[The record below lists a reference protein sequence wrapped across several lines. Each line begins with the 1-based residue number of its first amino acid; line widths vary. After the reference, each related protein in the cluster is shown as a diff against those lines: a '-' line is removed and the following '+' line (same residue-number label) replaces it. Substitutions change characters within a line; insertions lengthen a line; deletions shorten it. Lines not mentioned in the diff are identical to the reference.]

1 MNSTPANPWKDN
13 LQVDRKLFWLYR
25 FMGIFGA
32 SSLILYRYL
41 LPDDAFDPMWQRI
54 ALAAFFTGTV
64 FLSIFYESF
73 FYRNMEKLVTVSLYI
88 ISIWIL
94 QLNWL
99 NNLRAEYSLSYFVVL
114 FACVVVFS
122 RKEGLLYF
130 SIFNFILAIIV
141 SSLSYTP
148 AISPILFIGMVS
160 FLLVVSNTTFG
171 YFMRAFKSM
180 EQSAET
186 YQSLSEAALAVNRD
200 GIVVINDQGNIEEI
214 NAEMGALWNTSLNGL
229 IGNPISSLAKDLARL
244 LKDPNQLRDQNTW
257 NFPQPKSNRIYFA
270 LHSGKVVEME
280 MVEISIGQHRKGK
293 ALFFHDQTH
302 SHKQQKEIDQSNALI
317 RATFELSGLGI
328 LVTDPHGKVIFY
340 NEIYLRLFNMT
351 QDFLTLS
358 TPQEV
363 IQYCQ
368 KQLKNTTEVA
378 SAMDK
383 LIREPQFEE
392 TRLLEFLNGRMVQR
406 MAQRMEL
413 EGKVIGR
420 VWFYRDMTERIKA
433 EEELVRRNFELDSFV
448 YSASHDLKAPLN
460 SLTGLIR
467 LAKEEFSEPQM
478 AQFLDMMSQNVTR
491 LEDFIGL
498 LTDFS
503 RNQRMDILQEPVSL
517 TEIIEEIKGKLRFMR
532 ESDKVELRLENQL
545 DGPLVTDPPRL
556 RILLTNLVANSYRYY
571 DTQQT
576 NPFVQIKIT
585 KEGNR
590 PIIWVEDNGQGI
602 PKHLQG
608 KIFDLFFRANAKS
621 TGSGMGLYVVRNT
634 IARMGGS
641 IQLDDTFEGGTRFK
655 ITLPEPETQMETS
668 MAPRIS

>member
-1 MNSTPANPWKDN
+1 
-13 LQVDRKLFWLYR
+13 
-25 FMGIFGA
+25 MGLFGA
-32 SSLILYRYL
+32 LSLILYRYL
-41 LPDDAFDPMWQRI
+41 LPEDAFDPMWQRI
-54 ALAAFFTGTV
+54 GLAIFFGFTV
-64 FLSIFYESF
+64 LLSIFFETY
-73 FYRNMEKLVTVSLYI
+73 FYRNMEKLVTVSLYL

-130 SIFNFILAIIV
+130 SIFNLVLATIV
-141 SSLSYTP
+141 SILTYSP
-148 AISPILFIGMVS
+148 AISPFLFIGMVT

-171 YFMRAFKSM
+171 YFMRAFKNM

-186 YQSLSEAALAVNRD
+186 YHSLSEAALAVNRD
-200 GIVVINDQGNIEEI
+200 GIVVVNDLGQIEDI
-214 NAEMGALWNTSLNGL
+214 NAEMGKLWNIKLDGL
-229 IGNPISSLAKDLARL
+229 KGLPLANLAKELASQLR
-244 LKDPNQLRDQNTW
+244 DPNQLRKKEEW
-257 NFPQPKSNRIYFA
+257 AFPLAPSNSTRFA
-270 LHSGKVVEME
+270 LHSGKIIEME
-280 MVEISIGQHRKGK
+280 TQNISIGQHRQGT
-293 ALFFHDQTH
+293 ALFFHDQTR
-302 SHKQQKEIDQSNALI
+302 SHLQQREIDRSTALI

-328 LVTDPHGKVIFY
+328 LVTDQHGKVIFH
-340 NEIYLRLFNMT
+340 NDIYLRLFNMT
-351 QDFLTLS
+351 EDFLTLS
-358 TPQEV
+358 APQEV

-368 KQLKNTTEVA
+368 KQLKNTSEVA

-392 TRLLEFLNGRMVQR
+392 TRLLEFLNGRLVQR

-460 SLTGLIR
+460 SLSGLLR
-467 LAKEEFSEPQM
+467 LAKEEFTEPEM
-478 AQFLDMMSQNVTR
+478 AKFLAMMSQNVTR

-503 RNQRMDILQEPVSL
+503 RNQRMDILHEPVEL
-517 TEIIEEIKGKLRFMR
+517 QEIVEEIKGKLRFMK
-532 ESDKVELRLENQL
+532 ESEHVELKLVNNL
-545 DGPLVTDPPRL
+545 DAPLYTDPPRI
-556 RILLTNLVANSYRYY
+556 RILLTNLIANSYRYF
-571 DTQQT
+571 DPQQAH
-576 NPFVQIKIT
+576 PFVHIKVGM
-585 KEGNR
+585 EGKS
-590 PIIWVEDNGQGI
+590 PVIWVEDNGQGI
-602 PKHLQG
+602 PAHLQG

-634 IARMGGS
+634 IARMGGTIS
-641 IQLDDTFEGGTRFK
+641 LDETYQGGTRFK
-655 ITLPEPETQMETS
+655 IVLPQMQAENK
-668 MAPRIS
+668 AG